1 MLRSALT
8 TLRQP
13 RYAALS
19 ALMGV
24 VALVC
29 IAAGTWQIV
38 RFEGKVSANDDLRGN
53 AHAAPVAVSK
63 LLPLTTAAAP
73 AKDDIELRTVTATG
87 TFDDRDQVLVRGR
100 SVDGRDGYLVLTPL
114 ATDRATLLVVRG
126 FVQERADGAPLPA
139 AAAPTGVGHRVSARV
154 LPGEA
159 KDEGLS
165 DGTVAAIN
173 PGQQARRLGRPTYDG
188 FAELL
193 AKQPGTAGLTAMP
206 NPDLSNPAGGAVEP
220 QHFAYII
227 QWYLFALLALAA
239 PFAMARAEGRE
250 QRAAGVRATPRT
262 PEEARAARLA
272 DRYGRPVKS

>member
-1 MLRSALT
+1 VLRSALT

-38 RFEGKVSANDDLRGN
+38 RFEGKVTANDDLRGN
-53 AHAAPVAVSK
+53 AHAAPVPVAT

-73 AKDDIELRTVTATG
+73 AKDGIELHTVTATG
-87 TFDDRDQVLVRGR
+87 TYDEADQVLVRGR
-100 SVDGRDGYLVLTPL
+100 SVNGRDGYLVLTPL
-114 ATDRATLLVVRG
+114 TTDQATLLVVRG
-126 FVQERADGAPLPA
+126 FVQERANGDPLPA
-139 AAAPTGVGHRVSARV
+139 AAAPSGVVAVSARV
-154 LPGEA
+154 VQGES
-159 KDEGLS
+159 KDEGLTK
-165 DGTVAAIN
+165 GTVAAIN
-173 PGQQARRLGRPTYDG
+173 PAQQAKRLDRPMYDG

-193 AKQPGTAGLTAMP
+193 AKQPGTAGLTVMP
-206 NPDLSNPAGGAVEP
+206 DPDLSNPAGGAVEP

-239 PFAMARAEGRE
+239 PFAMARADSRE
-250 QRAAGVRATPRT
+250 LRAAGVRATPRT

>member
-19 ALMGV
+19 ALMGL

-29 IAAGTWQIV
+29 IGAGTWQIA

-53 AHAAPVAVSK
+53 AHAAAVPVAK
-63 LLPLTTAAAP
+63 LLPLTTASAP
-73 AKDDIELRTVTATG
+73 GKDAVELRTVTATG
-87 TFDDRDQVLVRGR
+87 RYDSAHQVLVRGR
-100 SVDGRDGYLVLTPL
+100 NVDGRDGYLVLTPL
-114 ATDRATLLVVRG
+114 TTDRATLLVVRG
-126 FVQERADGAPLPA
+126 FVQERASGAPLPVTG
-139 AAAPTGVGHRVSARV
+139 APTATVTVSARV
-154 LPGEA
+154 VQAES

-165 DGTVAAIN
+165 AGTVDAIN
-173 PGQQARRLGRPTYDG
+173 PVQQAKRLNVPMYYG

-193 AKQPGTAGLTAMP
+193 AHQPGTSGLTVMP

-227 QWYLFALLALAA
+227 QWYLFALLAVAA

-250 QRAAGVRATPRT
+250 QRAAGVTPTPRT
-262 PEEARAARLA
+262 PEEQRAARLA
-272 DRYGRPVKS
+272 DRYGRAVNS

>member
-1 MLRSALT
+1 VLRSALA

-19 ALMGV
+19 ALMGL

-29 IAAGTWQIV
+29 IAAGTWQIL
-38 RFEGKVSANDDLRGN
+38 RFEGKVSANDDLRAN
-53 AHAAPVAVSK
+53 AHEAPVPVTS
-63 LLPLTTAAAP
+63 LLPLTTSRAP
-73 AKDDIELRTVTATG
+73 AKDDVELRTVTATG
-87 TFDDRDQVLVRGR
+87 SYDRAHQVLVRDR

-114 ATDRATLLVVRG
+114 TTDHATLLVVRG
-126 FVQERADGAPLPA
+126 FVQERGNGEPLPA
-139 AAAPTGVGHRVSARV
+139 AAAPAGTVTVSARV
-154 LPGEA
+154 VQGES

-165 DGTVAAIN
+165 NGTVAAIN
-173 PGQQARRLGRPTYDG
+173 PGQEAHRLGRPTYDG

-193 AKQPGTAGLTAMP
+193 AKQPGTSGLTVMP

-250 QRAAGVRATPRT
+250 QRAAGVTAAPRT
-262 PEEARAARLA
+262 PTEERAARLA
-272 DRYGRPVKS
+272 DRYGRAVR